1 MLLPQTYIHIL
12 IVIAL
17 LNMNHQA
24 QYTFPAP
31 IMSSMPSAT
40 HYNTRPTTRVTSSS
54 TTEFRGS
61 TNPDEDWTKIS
72 DLAERRRIQNRIAQ
86 RNYRKFCHVSSIAEK
101 YVSDTC
107 YLLGKKLKRRL
118 EDLERRAASRSL
130 SPNGED
136 TDGRSTRESSAEQSL
151 VSSPPLPTHHLGHD
165 QDTPLSRENYL
176 PPLSHT
182 TSNGYPSQYRNTA
195 SSNTNPYSS
204 SSSPTPYYPSTAGAL
219 SNDIPTLTG
228 YNSSS
233 NQYIYSSYSQPTLS
247 SMVEATCN
255 SAMSSSAPEQSYLPL
270 PSTRISSSGNY
281 HNPMSNYMTP
291 KTSSILFEENTMS
304 PFSLSYAHL
313 AGTYPFSSGSHSF
326 FILFWNFS

>member
-1 MLLPQTYIHIL
+1 
-12 IVIAL
+12 
-17 LNMNHQA
+17 
-24 QYTFPAP
+24 
-31 IMSSMPSAT
+31 MPSTT
-40 HYNTRPTTRVTSSS
+40 HYSTRPTTRVTSSS

-86 RNYRKFCHVSSIAEK
+86 RNYRKSCVVLGIAGESVSNVF
-101 YVSDTC
+101 Y
-107 YLLGKKLKRRL
+107 LGKKLKRRL

-136 TDGRSTRESSAEQSL
+136 TDGRSTRESSAEQPL
-151 VSSPPLPTHHLGHD
+151 VSSPPLPTHHLGND
-165 QDTPLSRENYL
+165 QDTPLTRENYL

-182 TSNGYPSQYRNTA
+182 ASSGYPSQYRSTA

-204 SSSPTPYYPSTAGAL
+204 SSSPTPYYPSAL
-219 SNDIPTLTG
+219 SSDMPALAG
-228 YNSSS
+228 YHSPNS
-233 NQYIYSSYSQPTLS
+233 QYIYSSYSQPTLS

-255 SAMSSSAPEQSYLPL
+255 SAMNSSATEQSYLPL
-270 PSTRISSSGNY
+270 PSTRISSSSNY

-291 KTSSILFEENTMS
+291 KTLFDENTMS

-313 AGTYPFSSGSHSF
+313 AGMYLFSPVVALPRTSANHCFRITRPIIFLLS
-326 FILFWNFS
+326 ILLQ